1 MFTFDPNHLLF
12 DLKKDNWFPSGE
24 EDFGTV
30 WRSTFI
36 PAGVPQNFFELSK
49 LMEIERS
56 TKRSYENKEEILMH
70 N

>member
-12 DLKKDNWFPSGE
+12 DLEKDNWLPSGE

-36 PAGVPQNFFELSK
+36 PEGVPKDFLVCLK
-49 LMEIERS
+49 DTEIR
-56 TKRSYENKEEILMH
+56 RV
-70 N
+70 